1 MEENAIVNPS
11 RKIKKLSKAMSK
23 SDRIYYIVID
33 VTLVLLLLLVLYPL
47 YFVVIASVSDTDAI
61 FNGEVFLY
69 PVGIN
74 FKGYD
79 ALLKND
85 MIWTGYRNTILYTLG
100 GTLLNIA
107 VTIPAGWAL
116 SRLELPWRKFIATY
130 FIITMFFGGGLIPL
144 YLLVS
149 DLNLLDSPFA
159 MILPYAVSV
168 WNMFMVKAFYTS
180 GIPDGVLEAAEVD
193 GAGSFRTFFSI
204 VIPLSKPI
212 IAVMVLFYAVA
223 HWNNYFS
230 ALIFLSD
237 ENLYPLQM
245 VLREILIMTET
256 AGSGMGGDASTILEQ
271 SKLANSIKYSSII
284 VSTLPILVL
293 YPFVSKFF
301 EKGVMIGALK

>member
-33 VTLVLLLLLVLYPL
+33 VILVLLLLLVLYPL

-168 WNMFMVKAFYTS
+168 WNMSKVKAFYTS